1 MPSSQEKIPCHPVP
15 GLDLVWGGPVGALPV
30 LGGLFWLIWRVRQD
44 ADRALERVRHLSD
57 SALADMREGLADYK
71 LEVAK
76 NYVSIAYLKDVERR
90 LTDHLLRIDAKLDGA
105 ALVHSNVHGN
115 TAGAHR

>member
-1 MPSSQEKIPCHPVP
+1 
-15 GLDLVWGGPVGALPV
+15 
-30 LGGLFWLIWRVRQD
+30 
-44 ADRALERVRHLSD
+44 
-57 SALADMREGLADYK
+57 MREGLADYK

-105 ALVHSNVHGN
+105 ALVHGNVHGSP
-115 TAGAHR
+115 AGAHR